1 MDTTIDLGLDALQLL
16 NSEEARLY
24 TGDLD
29 SENCGTFTC
38 AMSCG
43 YSCEI
48 TCNVSNV
55 F

>member
-16 NSEEARLY
+16 GSEEAQLY
-24 TGDLD
+24 IGERDAGD
-29 SENCGTFTC
+29 CGTFTC
-38 AMSCG
+38 AASCG